1 MFCNFRLASGKMI
14 VASLEN
20 FMNHENVD
28 SRRMD
33 LHRRIALVL
42 RKEPGL
48 VRDFAERL
56 RAKLAMARSA
66 AVVSDNEWEWYIC
79 CRWETRQRP
88 CGARIV

>member
-1 MFCNFRLASGKMI
+1 MI

-48 VRDFAERL
+48 VRDSAGPEEYLLVAQKDAE
-56 RAKLAMARSA
+56 KRSG
-66 AVVSDNEWEWYIC
+66 II
-79 CRWETRQRP
+79 
-88 CGARIV
+88 GIL